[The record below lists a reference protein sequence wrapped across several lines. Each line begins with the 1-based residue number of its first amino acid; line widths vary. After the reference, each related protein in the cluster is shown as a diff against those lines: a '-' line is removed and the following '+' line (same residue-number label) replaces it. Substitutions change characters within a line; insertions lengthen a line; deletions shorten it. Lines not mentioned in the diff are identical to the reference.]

1 MNGLTWW
8 HGMGRLRRALLP
20 ALLALAACA
29 NGASDPSPEG
39 AVLSISGHLTLKGSE
54 PGAWWAV
61 TDDQGRVWKI
71 TAPTAEQ
78 IAAFQQ
84 AQNRRI
90 HIEGLR
96 QPKYLNF
103 EQIQPSRVTLLP

>member
-1 MNGLTWW
+1 MKRLARLQ
-8 HGMGRLRRALLP
+8 GMGRLRQALLL

-39 AVLSISGHLTLKGSE
+39 SALTISGHLTLKGSE

-61 TDDQGRVWKI
+61 TDDRGRVWKI

-78 IAAFQQ
+78 IATFQQ
-84 AQNRRI
+84 AQNHQVR
-90 HIEGLR
+90 IEGLR
-96 QPKYLNF
+96 QPKYLNL
-103 EQIQPSRVTLLP
+103 EQIQPSRVTTLP